1 MKVPYGLEVIENCF
15 ECKLRR
21 GSLFCNFSEEVLK
34 DFSALS
40 HPSTYPGS
48 AILFVEGQQA
58 RGAFVLCSGK
68 VKLSTTSRE
77 GKVLILKIAG
87 PSEVLGLSAVLSG
100 VPYEVTAATA
110 APCRVNFIRG
120 DLLGGF
126 LRRHGEAGL
135 RAAQS
140 VSKEYQDACQDIQE
154 ILMAPSST
162 GKLAKLL
169 LSWANGRTNGDREV
183 RVRSVLTHE
192 EMAQMIGSS
201 RETVTRVL
209 SELKKKQLISLE
221 GSILVIRDLPRL
233 EQLAS

>member
-1 MKVPYGLEVIENCF
+1 LSKAS
-15 ECKLRR
+15 RR
-21 GSLFCNFSEEVLK
+21 AAPWS
-34 DFSALS
+34 
-40 HPSTYPGS
+40 
-48 AILFVEGQQA
+48 
-58 RGAFVLCSGK
+58 CSGK

-87 PSEVLGLSAVLSG
+87 PGEVLGLSAILSS
-100 VPYEVTAATA
+100 VPYEVTATTA
-110 APCRVNFIRG
+110 SPCRLNFIRG
-120 DLLGGF
+120 DLLTGF
-126 LRRHGEAGL
+126 FRRHGEAGL
-135 RAAQS
+135 HAAQA

-169 LSWANGRTNGDREV
+169 LSWTTGRSNGDRQA

-209 SELKKKQLISLE
+209 SDLKKKQLISLE
-221 GSILVIRDLPRL
+221 GSTLVIHDLPGL
-233 EQLAS
+233 EELAS